1 MMKSLRL
8 LFEEFV
14 LILSIILNFISS
26 LVGTV
31 IISATLLAFFVK
43 KFALELGVESIF
55 EKIGLL
61 ILVAVIVMP
70 TIVSVTKL
78 VGAIKQY
85 RELTKFETEGWRSYM
100 YFLFSIVH
108 TICVPTLIVLAIM
121 FAKNPENQSI
131 KTAGGIV
138 FILGVIYTI
147 GIFGNSK

>member
-1 MMKSLRL
+1 MIKSLRL

-26 LVGTV
+26 LVGTA

-61 ILVAVIVMP
+61 ILVAVIVTP
-70 TIVSVTKL
+70 TIVSVAKL
-78 VGAIKQY
+78 IGAVKQY
-85 RELTKFETEGWRSYM
+85 RELTTLETEDWRSYM

-108 TICVPTLIVLAIM
+108 TICVPTLIVLGIM
-121 FAKNPENQSI
+121 FAKNPENETI

-138 FILGVIYTI
+138 FMIGLFYTI
-147 GIFGNSK
+147 AVFSNSK